1 MPRLE
6 AAREERRKAEHEV
19 QVIKNRL
26 RLLQETAENKE
37 KKAQLEKEAL
47 RKRAIVQG
55 DAEWLKDTV
64 ESEKTRREI
73 GYAEKKALAS
83 QQRGT
88 SHAQRAQSRS
98 FVESVRKE
106 GARRVREDVQ
116 CKLDAAYDMKRQDF
130 ERRRQLAD
138 AGRQHKEW
146 YRAAAA
152 VAAKEYNSR
161 VSELRQMAIAE
172 EETRRFMTVERNAHY
187 RDSLALE
194 EQRIRNLKA
203 GLSTLMSAPA
213 ALEGENGNDANGAK
227 TAPGGM
233 MVSGQPDSF
242 TAGFDFASLSLDANG
257 LNSSAG
263 GGLGLPGRSLSAGPA
278 RKHATQY
285 QIAGPGMATVI
296 KANHQLPTNA
306 GAPPSLHRVHFP
318 FSVADQS
325 NFAFAPGSGV
335 VRQAGPQ
342 HGVRRKVIRGGGGY

>member
-6 AAREERRKAEHEV
+6 AAREERRKAEHDV

-37 KKAQLEKEAL
+37 KKAQLEREAL

-64 ESEKTRREI
+64 ESEKMRREI
-73 GYAEKKALAS
+73 GNAEKKALAS

-88 SHAQRAQSRS
+88 SHAQLTQSRS
-98 FVESVRKE
+98 YVESVRKE

-116 CKLDAAYDMKRQDF
+116 YKLDAAYDMKRQDF

-172 EETRRFMTVERNAHY
+172 EETRHFMTMERNTHY

-203 GLSTLMSAPA
+203 GLKALMSAPVTLNSEA
-213 ALEGENGNDANGAK
+213 AGNEAGGASS
-227 TAPGGM
+227 APGGS
-233 MVSGQPDSF
+233 MVSGQPDGF

-257 LNSSAG
+257 MNNSS

-278 RKHATQY
+278 RKQATQY

-296 KANHQLPTNA
+296 KANRLPTNA

-342 HGVRRKVIRGGGGY
+342 HGVRRKVIRGGSGY